1 MVTYA
6 GSSLPPATEQA
17 PATPTPADCNLQSR
31 MVHNPSPLLP
41 SLKHYY
47 SRRWRPL
54 LTADAAQ
61 DGSPVRATATCLS
74 TPPNR
79 RTPFLAR
86 MMKKTAKILPTP
98 RAARL
103 RSRALTPAAPPRR
116 SRRIAGAAPETPN
129 TNIPSRQ
136 KRKVMRALGIIGQA
150 EGIDQRSLEEYSKLF
165 TSSCALVSTHV
176 QAMAALFGWAT
187 PDEEELAVL
196 AASR

>member
-1 MVTYA
+1 MISSRAPLAYA
-6 GSSLPPATEQA
+6 GHEDKSCLFFFLYITTWAELCVAVGVAGPRR
-17 PATPTPADCNLQSR
+17 NLIKS
-31 MVHNPSPLLP
+31 ME
-41 SLKHYY
+41 
-47 SRRWRPL
+47 
-54 LTADAAQ
+54 DAAQ

-79 RTPFLAR
+79 RPPFLAR
-86 MMKKTAKILPTP
+86 MTKKTAKILPTP

-103 RSRALTPAAPPRR
+103 RSRALTPTAPPRR

-196 AASR
+196 AASH

>member
-1 MVTYA
+1 
-6 GSSLPPATEQA
+6 
-17 PATPTPADCNLQSR
+17 
-31 MVHNPSPLLP
+31 MVHNPSPLLT
-41 SLKHYY
+41 SFKHCY
-47 SRRWRPL
+47 SRRRRPL

-86 MMKKTAKILPTP
+86 MTKKTAKILPTP

-116 SRRIAGAAPETPN
+116 SHRIAGAAPETPN

-136 KRKVMRALGIIGQA
+136 KRMVMRALGIIGQA

-176 QAMAALFGWAT
+176 QAMAALFGCAT